1 MLSKFISYAQNFED
15 VMLWRALKNYPPG
28 NYVDVGAHDPVHFSV
43 TKAFYERGWRGINI
57 DAVPELL
64 GRLNKDRPEDSNHSH
79 FVGAGG
85 NTIDFFQ
92 IGDTGFSTYS
102 EDYAERH
109 QRAGHEI
116 SKIQVEVR
124 TLTSILEESGFTN
137 EQFHFLKIDVEGA
150 EKDVLLGLDLER
162 FRPWVAV
169 VEATGPLST
178 KLSLAFEPILLAQRY
193 QCVYFDGLN
202 RFYVAE
208 ERSDL
213 IQAFQ
218 SPPCV
223 FDDFDLWETVQAR
236 EANLAAEASGSAALD
251 DVRKLIT
258 SKDHLIES
266 KDSIILSKD
275 STILSKD
282 ALIAS
287 KDSFIAYQDSLIS
300 SQVSIL
306 ASKDAHI
313 HSSHMAL
320 IHFEHRASSLHSTF
334 TKEAERAGKGLSSAY
349 KTLYSSALW
358 KRGAWIAR
366 LFRSKSP
373 RSTLS
378 KAATSVKESNSR
390 HCQALRGLCNDMSRT
405 IQGFVPPPAI
415 RNRLGRSAAA
425 ITDLIKAGYS
435 INSFKQ

>member
-1 MLSKFISYAQNFED
+1 MPSKFISYAQNFED

-57 DAVPELL
+57 DAVPELV
-64 GRLNKDRPEDSNHSH
+64 GRLNKDRPEDTNYSL

-85 NTIDFFQ
+85 GTTDFFQ
-92 IGDTGFSTYS
+92 IGDTGISTYN

-109 QRAGHEI
+109 KRAGHEI

-124 TLTSILEESGFTN
+124 TLTSILEESGVTN

-150 EKDVLLGLDLER
+150 ETDVLLGLDLER
-162 FRPWVAV
+162 FRPWVVV
-169 VEATGPLST
+169 VEATEPLST
-178 KLSLAFEPILLAQRY
+178 QLSLTFEPILLAKRY
-193 QCVYFDGLN
+193 RYVYFDGLN

-213 IQAFQ
+213 SQAFNA
-218 SPPCV
+218 PPCV

-236 EANLAAEASGSAALD
+236 EATLAAEARGIAALD
-251 DVRKLIT
+251 DVRQLIM
-258 SKDHLIES
+258 SKDQLIES
-266 KDSIILSKD
+266 KDSMILLKD

-282 ALIAS
+282 VIIAFKDSFIASQDSLIAS
-287 KDSFIAYQDSLIS
+287 KDAR
-300 SQVSIL
+300 
-306 ASKDAHI
+306 I
-313 HSSHMAL
+313 HSSDVAL
-320 IHFEHRASSLHSTF
+320 IHFEHRAINLHSIF

-358 KRGAWIAR
+358 KRGSWIAR

-373 RSTLS
+373 RSPLN

-390 HCQALRGLCNDMSRT
+390 HGQALKDLRNDMSRT
-405 IQGFVPPPAI
+405 VQGFAHPPAI
-415 RNRLGRSAAA
+415 RNRLGKSAVA
-425 ITDLIKAGYS
+425 IADLINAGYS
-435 INSFKQ
+435 TNPFKQ

>member
-1 MLSKFISYAQNFED
+1 MPSKFISYAQNFED

-57 DAVPELL
+57 DAVPELVE
-64 GRLNKDRPEDSNHSH
+64 RLNKDRPEDTNHAL
-79 FVGAGG
+79 FVGAGES
-85 NTIDFFQ
+85 TIDFFQ
-92 IGDTGFSTYS
+92 IGDTGISTYS
-102 EDYAERH
+102 EDHAEHH

-116 SKIQVEVR
+116 SKIQVEMR
-124 TLTSILEESGFTN
+124 TLTSILQEEGITS

-162 FRPWVAV
+162 FRPWVVV
-169 VEATGPLST
+169 VEAAELLSK
-178 KLSLAFEPILLAQRY
+178 KLSLAFEAILLAKRY
-193 QCVYFDGLN
+193 RYVYFDGLN

-213 IQAFQ
+213 IQAFN

-236 EANLAAEASGSAALD
+236 EATLAAEARGAAALD
-251 DVRKLIT
+251 DVRQLIM
-258 SKDHLIES
+258 SKDQLIES
-266 KDSIILSKD
+266 KDSMILLKD
-275 STILSKD
+275 STIFTKD
-282 ALIAS
+282 VIIASRDSLIAS
-287 KDSFIAYQDSLIS
+287 KDAR
-300 SQVSIL
+300 
-306 ASKDAHI
+306 I
-313 HSSHMAL
+313 HSSNVAL
-320 IHFEHRASSLHSTF
+320 MHFEHRASSLYSTF

-373 RSTLS
+373 RSPLN
-378 KAATSVKESNSR
+378 KAAASAKESNSR
-390 HCQALRGLCNDMSRT
+390 HGQALKELRDDMSRT
-405 IQGFVPPPAI
+405 IQGFAPSHAR
-415 RNRLGRSAAA
+415 RNRLGKSAAA
-425 ITDLIKAGYS
+425 ITELINAGYS
-435 INSFKQ
+435 TNPFKQ